1 MLLLQY
7 GPALVAAGLGAES
20 EAFDALIPSHM
31 GPNPE
36 ALAQVCSGVA
46 EGRCRGAPATESA
59 PPCSQILAH
68 VMTYDDGMGKLV
80 STTVKSALQRA
91 EWAETARPALVV
103 LEPLLLLLDDSAEGR
118 WKDFLGALWQEF
130 EFARN
135 AAFAVGGVG
144 IEKAFEIS
152 NAIIRLMVLLARAYN
167 YFSAPLVRKAL
178 EDVCRRVVDNAE
190 YGAHRLAPPLVAH
203 LNAVTDSILTGVPV
217 ESPPAPPPLPAGSKP
232 DKSLPGR
239 HYAVSVL
246 AGPVHV
252 LPFRDELELV
262 WFADVPNAARGYIAL
277 QRLHRAAAARPVTDA
292 AASPPLATPLAHI
305 QAPVVADAG
314 ASGAASGVSAPSNAD
329 TVDD

>member
-1 MLLLQY
+1 MSWGSCYRVCPPLLSDPRARHDIRRWH
-7 GPALVAAGLGAES
+7 GNVG
-20 EAFDALIPSHM
+20 
-31 GPNPE
+31 
-36 ALAQVCSGVA
+36 
-46 EGRCRGAPATESA
+46 T
-59 PPCSQILAH
+59 
-68 VMTYDDGMGKLV
+68 V

-203 LNAVTDSILTGVPV
+203 LNAVTDSIITGVPV

-314 ASGAASGVSAPSNAD
+314 ATGAASGVSAPSNAD